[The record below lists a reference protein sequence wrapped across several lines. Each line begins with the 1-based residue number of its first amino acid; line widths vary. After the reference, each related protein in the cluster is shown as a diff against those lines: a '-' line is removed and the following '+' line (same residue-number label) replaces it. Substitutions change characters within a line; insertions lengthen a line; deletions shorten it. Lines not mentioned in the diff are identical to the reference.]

1 MSIVDFLMK
10 QQSFCKK
17 SLQWF
22 NIESEEK
29 VSINSMIEII
39 EKSQT
44 HFFLEKLFGVRSGSN
59 KDGIIKNNKLGNT
72 NIFKKGSK
80 KPISG
85 F

>member
-1 MSIVDFLMK
+1 
-10 QQSFCKK
+10 
-17 SLQWF
+17 
-22 NIESEEK
+22 
-29 VSINSMIEII
+29 MIEII

-44 HFFLEKLFGVRSGSN
+44 QFFLEKLFGVRSGSN

>member
-1 MSIVDFLMK
+1 
-10 QQSFCKK
+10 
-17 SLQWF
+17 
-22 NIESEEK
+22 
-29 VSINSMIEII
+29 MIEII